1 MATICYNQIM
11 RFGITRRQIKPNK
24 PTRTGIVVRVFP
36 CGNTQSGLQC
46 YRITKET
53 TWGWLGKTTMG
64 CGLCYFQI
72 TWLWLSEATYKVVQI
87 SPISRLGWWMGVI
100 SIVFMGIINQR
111 SHHYGGTTKKTTRYP
126 RIGIQGAKSSGSRPA
141 EFVSVKKTTWAIDE
155 PTSDQHSAT
164 HNIPP
169 PQKKGCRTSVNIP

>member
-1 MATICYNQIM
+1 MNCGDIPEISASKIGLILMVLAPPIFIGSCCMAIDPMMLMSSLYVLQ
-11 RFGITRRQIKPNK
+11 TRRPKDTTPCSSHE
-24 PTRTGIVVRVFP
+24 TVVPQFV
-36 CGNTQSGLQC
+36 SS
-46 YRITKET
+46 
-53 TWGWLGKTTMG
+53 
-64 CGLCYFQI
+64 
-72 TWLWLSEATYKVVQI
+72 LSWWVQI

-100 SIVFMGIINQR
+100 SIVFMGIINQH

-126 RIGIQGAKSSGSRPA
+126 PIGIQGAKSSGSRPA

>member
-100 SIVFMGIINQR
+100 SIVHGEYKHYKPTNITMGAPNR
-111 SHHYGGTTKKTTRYP
+111 TTP
-126 RIGIQGAKSSGSRPA
+126 RLPPSPKRCILEAHTIGH
-141 EFVSVKKTTWAIDE
+141 
-155 PTSDQHSAT
+155 SD
-164 HNIPP
+164 
-169 PQKKGCRTSVNIP
+169 R